1 MKTASNTQQLGTKIE
16 ENCDFKEILQK
27 IQTHTHTQ
35 RYIQQKQKQ
44 TVEKTSNKKQMKYLY
59 TSYRSMLR

>member
-16 ENCDFKEILQK
+16 ENCDFKETLQK
-27 IQTHTHTQ
+27 IQTHTKV
-35 RYIQQKQKQ
+35 YIQQKQKQ

>member
-27 IQTHTHTQ
+27 IQTHTQ
-35 RYIQQKQKQ
+35 RYSIQQKQKQ